1 MDNQQFIEKL
11 KLDLQLRGYS
21 KGTEK
26 DYSEMIRLFL
36 EYYKKP
42 AEELGEPE
50 IREYLHYLRSDRN
63 LSPSTVNTRNSAI
76 RFFFE
81 ITLEKS
87 LIYRRIPRLKD
98 PIVLPNILTK
108 DEVEAIFNAAENLKH
123 KCILMTIYGSGLRL
137 SEVASLKISDI
148 DSKNMRIFIEQGKGN
163 KDRYVLLSQFNLEI
177 LREYWKEYKPRYW
190 LFEGREKGSRIST
203 RTIQDAFKKN
213 LKKAGIH
220 KKASVHTVRHA
231 FATHLLENGASIFYI
246 RQLLGHSTIWTTTR
260 YLHVATTDVLKTV
273 SPLDTLLNDAKS
285 RKEGNKS
292 KSDSREVP
300 TNA

>member
-1 MDNQQFIEKL
+1 MNQHHLEKL

-36 EYYKKP
+36 EYFKKP
-42 AEELGEPE
+42 AEELGEQE
-50 IREYLHYLRSDRN
+50 IREYLHYIRNNRN

-98 PIVLPNILTK
+98 PIILPNILTR
-108 DEVEAIFNAAENLKH
+108 DEVEAIFNATENLKH

-148 DSKNMRIFIEQGKGN
+148 DSKNMRMFVEQGKGN
-163 KDRYVLLSQFNLEI
+163 KDRYVLLSQSNLEI

-190 LFEGREKGSRIST
+190 LFEGREKGSCIST
-203 RTIQDAFKKN
+203 RAIQDAFKKY
-213 LKKAGIH
+213 LKIAGIH
-220 KKASVHTVRHA
+220 KKASVHSMRHA

-273 SPLDTLLNDAKS
+273 SPLDTLLSDKKS
-285 RKEGNKS
+285 KRDGNES
-292 KSDSREVP
+292 KSDNKEVQ